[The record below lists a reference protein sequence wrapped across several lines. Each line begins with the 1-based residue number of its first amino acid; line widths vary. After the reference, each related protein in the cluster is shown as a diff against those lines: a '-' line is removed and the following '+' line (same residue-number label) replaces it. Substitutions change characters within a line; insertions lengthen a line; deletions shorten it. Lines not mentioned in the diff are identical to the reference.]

1 MDIHTAKRQ
10 ANNDKKK
17 VGPNT
22 FIYIYNAFGF
32 PLCASHYMLDLYW
45 PEQNINYSQKK
56 KY

>member
-22 FIYIYNAFGF
+22 FFYNAFGF
-32 PLCASHYMLDLYW
+32 RLCASHYMLDLY
-45 PEQNINYSQKK
+45 
-56 KY
+56 